1 MAETVKVG
9 AISEYVGQSMP
20 RYEGLGQV
28 TGTTTYVD
36 DIQLPG
42 MVYVKVLRSPVHKGV
57 IRHLDLSGA
66 EKTPGVVGVLTAKD
80 IPGANTYG
88 KYNDQPVFT
97 PDHIRYKGERI
108 AGVVAVDEE
117 TAVEALEKVKLDIEE
132 QTPVFDMFEA
142 IKPKAP
148 LVRPGSKHNLWVYEP
163 GNMTT
168 RVLRL
173 GDVEK
178 GFAEA
183 DQIIEGRYTNG
194 VQDHAAMEPHVSVA
208 YVDEAERLAIHTVSQ
223 CLYFQLGMLSA
234 IFKLPMSKIRYI
246 GGTVGGGF
254 GGKNDIHCDHI
265 AGLAALKFRKP
276 VKYRLTRR
284 EDLRYSTKRGP
295 WVFEYRDGVKKDGR
309 IIARQIREWHDTG
322 AYGGMSAY
330 ATEKCGMFASGPYA
344 IPNILVEAQTIFTN
358 KCISSSMRGFSV
370 INGQSAVE
378 IQMNRIAEAIG
389 MDPWEL
395 RFTNAWRDGDK
406 GVTEYEV
413 RGAGALE
420 AMKKAAE
427 LAGIQLP
434 KHLKDMSSRRR

>member
-1 MAETVKVG
+1 MA
-9 AISEYVGQSMP
+9 EYVGESMP

-28 TGTTTYVD
+28 RGATTYVD
-36 DIQLPG
+36 DIKLPG
-42 MVYVKVLRSPVHKGV
+42 MVYVKVLGSPLHKGA
-57 IRHLDLSGA
+57 IRHLDLSA
-66 EKTPGVVGVLTAKD
+66 ARKTPGVIGTLTAED

-97 PDHIRYKGERI
+97 PKHIRYKGERI
-108 AGVVAVDEE
+108 VAVAAVDED
-117 TAVEALEKVKLDIEE
+117 TAMEAIEKVKLDIEE

-142 IKPKAP
+142 IKPDAP
-148 LVRPGSKHNLWVYEP
+148 LVRPDSTSNLWVYEP
-163 GNMTT
+163 GDMTT
-168 RVLRL
+168 RILRL

-183 DQIIEGRYTNG
+183 DSIIEGRYTTG
-194 VQDHAAMEPHVSVA
+194 VQDHAPMEPHVSVA
-208 YVDEAERLAIHTVSQ
+208 YIDEADRLAIHTVSQ
-223 CLYFQLGMLSA
+223 CLYFQLGMLAA
-234 IFKLPMSKIRYI
+234 IFNLPMSKIRYI
-246 GGTVGGGF
+246 GGTVGGAF
-254 GGKNDIHCDHI
+254 GGKNAIHCDHV

-295 WVFEYRDGVKKDGR
+295 WVLEYKCGVKKDGR
-309 IIARQIREWHDTG
+309 IVARHIREWHDTG

-330 ATEKCGMFASGPYA
+330 ATEKCGMFAAGAYA
-344 IPNILVEAQTIFTN
+344 IPNILVEAQTILTN
-358 KCISSSMRGFSV
+358 KLISSSMRGFAV

-395 RFTNAWRDGDK
+395 RFINAWRDGDK
-406 GVTEYEV
+406 GVTQYV
-413 RGAGALE
+413 VQGAGALE

-434 KHLKDMSSRRR
+434 EHLMAMSSRRR